1 MDTRL
6 TVATAARWRVWRL
19 IAALGACAAVASVG
33 ISACADEGVAPLTSS
48 AAGVPANHGPHSA
61 LGLDNI
67 GEFHNSFL
75 DFAFPRMRAAVAQG
89 RNQAQLCA
97 VIAQA
102 MREFVVVR
110 RIGVDPGLIRDDV
123 AGGDCVAQTD
133 RVRAGGPGQPRL
145 ALATDDVPVGELD
158 IIVSEL
164 AYVSAENLPT
174 STIASV
180 ANDKVAYARAHLPLE
195 EADIVAAT
203 AEIAVSSSIYWDEN
217 YAYQEQILLEE
228 AGLTTALARVGRE
241 SPRLSAAPLQ
251 GLKGLLAPPERRS
264 DDWLTDIENSSWY
277 PKARKVAVADI
288 GGAVRGGLSGWRG
301 GWQGIV
307 AGAAIEGGAAS
318 AGGLIREVFK
328 PWSK

>member
-1 MDTRL
+1 MDARL
-6 TVATAARWRVWRL
+6 AVAIAGRWRIWRL
-19 IAALGACAAVASVG
+19 IAALGAVAAVASVG
-33 ISACADEGVAPLTSS
+33 ISACADDGVAPLASSS
-48 AAGVPANHGPHSA
+48 AAVPADHGPRGT
-61 LGLDNI
+61 LTIENV

-75 DFAFPRMRAAVAQG
+75 DFAFPRVRAAVGQG
-89 RNQAQLCA
+89 KRRTQLCA

-102 MREFVVVR
+102 MRDFVVAR
-110 RIGVDPGLIRDDV
+110 RVGVNPNLIRDDV
-123 AGGDCVAQTD
+123 AGADCVAETG
-133 RVRAGGPGQPRL
+133 RAGGPGRPRL

-164 AYVSAENLPT
+164 AYLSAENLPA

-180 ANDKVAYARAHLPLE
+180 ANDKVAYARAYLPPE

-203 AEIAVSSSIYWDEN
+203 AEIAVSSASYWDDN
-217 YAYQEQILLEE
+217 YAYQEQLLLEE
-228 AGLTTALARVGRE
+228 AGLTTALARVGRY
-241 SPRLSAAPLQ
+241 SPRVSAAPAAPSQ
-251 GLKGLLAPPERRS
+251 GLLAPPERRS
-264 DDWLTDIENSSWY
+264 DGWLTDIENSSWY

-288 GGAVRGGLSGWRG
+288 GGAVRGGISGWRG

-318 AGGLIREVFK
+318 AGGFLREVFK

>member
-1 MDTRL
+1 MVTKL
-6 TVATAARWRVWRL
+6 AVAIAGRWRVWRL
-19 IAALGACAAVASVG
+19 IAALGAVAALASVG
-33 ISACADEGVAPLTSS
+33 ISACTDAGLGPLAASSS
-48 AAGVPANHGPHSA
+48 AVPADHGPRGA
-61 LGLDNI
+61 LGIENV

-75 DFAFPRMRAAVAQG
+75 DFAFPRMQAAVGQG
-89 RNQAQLCA
+89 RSRGQLCA

-102 MREFVVVR
+102 MRDFVVAR
-110 RIGVDPGLIRDDV
+110 RIGVNPGLIRDDI
-123 AGGDCVAQTD
+123 AGGDCVAEAG
-133 RVRAGGPGQPRL
+133 RSGGPGQPRL

-164 AYVSAENLPT
+164 AYVSAENLPA

-180 ANDKVAYARAHLPLE
+180 ANDKVAYARAYLPPE

-203 AEIAVSSSIYWDEN
+203 AEIAVNSSIYWDEN

-228 AGLTTALARVGRE
+228 AGLTTALARAERN

-251 GLKGLLAPPERRS
+251 GLRGLLAPPERRS
-264 DDWLTDIENSSWY
+264 DGWLTEIENSSWY

-288 GGAVRGGLSGWRG
+288 AGAVKGGISGWRG

-318 AGGLIREVFK
+318 AGGLLREVFK

>member
-6 TVATAARWRVWRL
+6 TVATAGRWRIWRL
-19 IAALGACAAVASVG
+19 IAALGAVAALASVG
-33 ISACADEGVAPLTSS
+33 ISACADDGVAPLASSS
-48 AAGVPANHGPHSA
+48 AAVPADHGPRGTLA
-61 LGLDNI
+61 LDNI

-75 DFAFPRMRAAVAQG
+75 DFAFPRVRAAVGQG
-89 RNQAQLCA
+89 KSQGQLCA

-102 MREFVVVR
+102 MREFVVAR
-110 RIGVDPGLIRDDV
+110 RIGVNPDFIRDDI
-123 AGGDCVAQTD
+123 AGGDCVAETS
-133 RVRAGGPGQPRL
+133 RGGGPGRPRL
-145 ALATDDVPVGELD
+145 SLASDDVPVGELD

-164 AYVSAENLPT
+164 AYVSAENLPV

-180 ANDKVAYARAHLPLE
+180 ANDKVAYARAFLPPE

-203 AEIAVSSSIYWDEN
+203 AEIAVSSAGYWDEN
-217 YAYQEQILLEE
+217 YAYQEQLLLEE
-228 AGLTTALARVGRE
+228 AGLTTALERAGRY
-241 SPRLSAAPLQ
+241 SPRFSAAPSQ
-251 GLKGLLAPPERRS
+251 ASSGLLAPPDRRS

-288 GGAVRGGLSGWRG
+288 GGAVKGGISGWRG

-318 AGGLIREVFK
+318 AGGLLREVFK
-328 PWSK
+328 PWTK